1 MQPLGNRHYFPNSQ
15 LNLPV
20 GKVRCRPLGA
30 RDLRA
35 TVCERGRGKSQDFLL
50 RDVRLSPPN
59 CMNRLF

>member
-30 RDLRA
+30 RDTKA
-35 TVCERGRGKSQDFLL
+35 TVYLRGHEKSHTSYCATMGN
-50 RDVRLSPPN
+50 LSEIA
-59 CMNRLF
+59 